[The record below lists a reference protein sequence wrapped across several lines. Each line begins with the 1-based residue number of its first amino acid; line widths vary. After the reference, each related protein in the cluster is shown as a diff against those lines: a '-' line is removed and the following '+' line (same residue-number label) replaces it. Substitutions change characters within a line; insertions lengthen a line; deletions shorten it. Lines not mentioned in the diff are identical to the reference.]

1 MWEDLSFL
9 QEFYQQKRQPEIIRL
24 AIALI
29 NVRCITARFWLHTR
43 RE

>member
-9 QEFYQQKRQPEIIRL
+9 QELYQQKCQPEIIRL

-29 NVRCITARFWLHTR
+29 NVRRITARFWLPTR